1 MRFLISLSFAAAGL
15 LAATAACADVGLEL
29 TYESG
34 GFSTLLKVVEPEGTT
49 CTINGIK
56 KHSAPFAFNAQ
67 PHMYYALSCLLPNGQ
82 VWQRKIEAKK
92 GKIGVIKLRMAKNP
106 GTVNTGLIAPIAAVA
121 PPPVVIAA
129 GPTPMTP
136 RAFSALIRS
145 LKQASFSSDKIN
157 VVKAAAVGNHFTIA
171 QLGQLVDASTHSS
184 DKVKTAEIIAPK
196 IVDKQNAFQL
206 GAHFTF
212 SSDKDKVLTLFR

>member
-1 MRFLISLSFAAAGL
+1 MRFLISLSVAAAGL
-15 LAATAACADVGLEL
+15 FAATAACANVGLEL

-49 CTINGIK
+49 CTVNGMK

-82 VWQRKIEAKK
+82 VWQKKIEAKK
-92 GKIGVIKLRMAKNP
+92 GKIGVIKLRTAMHP

-121 PPPVVIAA
+121 PPQVVIAT
-129 GPTPMTP
+129 GPVPMTSG
-136 RAFSALIRS
+136 AFNALLNS
-145 LKQASFSSDKIN
+145 VKQASFSSDKIN
-157 VVKAAAVGNHFTIA
+157 VVKAAAAGNHFTIA
-171 QLGQLVDASTHSS
+171 QLGQLVDATTHSS
-184 DKVKTAEIIAPK
+184 DKVKTVKIIAPK
-196 IVDKQNAFQL
+196 IVDKKNAFQL

-212 SSDKDKVLTLFR
+212 SSDKEKVLTLFR